1 MIPSMRQQTEP
12 VQEWLQIHREL
23 MQLETAFTDLAMRAV
38 HGEVPADQLQ
48 QERLH
53 LLATRELC
61 TAVYE
66 RAFPKAANR

>member
-1 MIPSMRQQTEP
+1 MIPPMRQQAEP

-38 HGEVPADQLQ
+38 HGEVAADRLQ

-53 LLATRELC
+53 LLAMRELC
-61 TAVYE
+61 TAAYE